1 MPSAVDQQTRQLS
14 EQLVNEIAPKETIL
28 FQATSDAYFKDPE
41 ATLKEAQKA
50 PGDDL
55 MGFGAGGAV
64 ILLTPIILEVTKTA
78 LRLAARLGQQAVED
92 AVSERLQAET
102 SGVLGKVVSFF
113 KKLLGQPE
121 PQAKVEQLTLAQLKA
136 VRQVALTRAQELGL
150 EDTQAVLLADA
161 LVGKLALADP

>member
-55 MGFGAGGAV
+55 IGFGAGEAM

-92 AVSERLQAET
+92 AVSERLQEET
-102 SGVLGKVVSFF
+102 SGLIGRVVGFL
-113 KKLLGQPE
+113 KKLLGQSE
-121 PQAKVEQLTLAQLKA
+121 PPAQPEQLTAAQLKTI
-136 VRQVALTRAQELGL
+136 RQVALTRAQELGL
-150 EDTQAVLLADA
+150 EDHQAVLLADA
-161 LVGKLALADP
+161 LVGKLALANA